1 MGTSTFNGKPQLSL
15 TQELYPREIVSSV
28 DKSPIGVDYEP
39 ENEPISSSQWM
50 AEWSGAPSLPPR
62 EGGEADLA
70 LRFESRQGK
79 MFFSLFEF
87 DLRQYESSD
96 LAKFWAI
103 NKEIMY

>member
-1 MGTSTFNGKPQLSL
+1 M
-15 TQELYPREIVSSV
+15 
-28 DKSPIGVDYEP
+28 DYEP

-87 DLRQYESSD
+87 DLRQCVVLKDKDSED
-96 LAKFWAI
+96 
-103 NKEIMY
+103 